1 MSSGDEFDD
10 HYTRRRKPKH
20 KEAPIVV
27 AAAPTASPASIPK
40 AQRVE
45 RLSKSQSK
53 PQTQDTSVPWVED
66 AKAPACFVCGVH
78 FSMIKRRHHCRQ
90 CGNVICSTCSQFLP
104 TTTEKKPTRVCTSCA
119 NKMPTPVQRTPTQER
134 SQVSKTPQSTPQ
146 QRVHSHI
153 DDWFLDDSIPPTTTQ
168 PPATNIS
175 SATQTRPSKAKATKA
190 TPPKISK
197 PERFADIVF
206 DDRPLVG
213 SDEELSPARPSSA
226 ISRPSKAYHQTVFSS
241 SKPTDPHLRMY
252 DTAIDMSDDFEM
264 PPPKQRVNA
273 APFHGYEHVDMSEIS
288 QVSDAFLTNPSQP
301 PQSIRSS
308 MSHLSSEV
316 TKDPPSEP
324 PPAAEST
331 HGGFTAT
338 LKRFFGGKEG
348 KAHAKEARAHAKE
361 AKAQAKQ
368 AKTREKTP
376 SPPKDKQAKQPTP
389 TPQPAPAAKT
399 TAVVATALEASR
411 RLSTPQDDLA
421 LDRDEDVNSW
431 KNEPPKPSLW
441 TRGVNVYDTT
451 QAAHPLVSR
460 DIDPNAMRQS
470 TTTSMPLKR
479 KDTFDDVFDGPRQLN
494 ASSKAPTTAT
504 TSSWNRFSESA
515 AVRATTAAPASV
527 EETSGRPRRGTF
539 DDILAEAPQST
550 WRNNPY
556 GNYGSSNT
564 QVGLDRFATE
574 PAKTTPSVVPG
585 NNERTRNNSDVDFG
599 VSVPSKEYEFDPI
612 TGTYVAPRVANYGRV
627 VDSTAMAMVPANPAP
642 AASNGVADDQS
653 ARLIVDKL
661 TSLESE
667 LAELKAL
674 LRERK
679 AQSPRAKSPRRTQ
692 SAANIF
698 DNNSSEEEEPK
709 APVVPKRK
717 SKKAKDRRER
727 KDSFADLFEDDSTQL
742 DNLYDSKLNGASDG
756 DESPKPSTKRNA
768 KVNHIFGSDEDDSP
782 APRSRGKKSIR
793 AKKDDD
799 VDAWTTDSV
808 DAKSRRK
815 AGDVPRRQINLD
827 DPFAS
832 DREDNHADEE
842 EIPSLKNRQARRK
855 DRQTTKSAEQPQSAS
870 KSKLDEGDNDHIDA
884 MFNEKKTTT
893 ARSNINFESLFSSG
907 DKEDDSPK
915 KPTADIDSLLE
926 DISTEA
932 VRPPKPEKQR
942 ANSLPKLQEAKRG
955 AADALDDDDKI
966 DAVFADVKVAT
977 GKKPQVKF
985 ESLFSGGDDDEDEE
999 SPLPSLS
1006 KKPAKNL
1013 LDSLFNDTS
1022 EVTSHSSTLNDDV
1035 LLAKQASPL
1044 VVDSSVGVKQPDQ
1057 PMKVV
1062 EALDDGSSDHID
1074 AIFDE
1079 KMSASKSILKFESLF
1094 SSEDD
1099 DQDLLVAKTLEKKSS
1114 TKQSMLGDELQPS
1127 IATKQAEDVKDSEL
1141 PSSSSSSHPSMDAL
1155 EPAQQAK
1162 NDLRISEASS
1172 SVVISARSD
1181 EINTAVDEEP
1191 GYKSNT
1197 KLARLF
1203 ASDDNE
1209 EESLFDSPSR
1219 KKSTNIESLFA
1230 DELTDSSHVPEEP
1243 SGDAFASEP
1252 DYEELL
1258 FGTSSSR
1265 KTSKKDSFLDENSN
1279 DQAPP
1284 SQQPV
1289 EDIVKNVLPSDEPHI
1304 SPETH
1309 VEEDELPSL
1318 KKKKKK
1324 RESKSREDQAVLLSP
1339 LQQEVVET
1347 PAIETPS
1354 TTPDALD
1361 KVDDA
1366 EYDATWS
1373 ALQEEEKQRKQNAM
1387 RRQRQ
1392 LHKQMQKEKTTKKP
1406 KKKPAEGD
1414 ENPPSQ

>member
-1 MSSGDEFDD
+1 
-10 HYTRRRKPKH
+10 
-20 KEAPIVV
+20 
-27 AAAPTASPASIPK
+27 
-40 AQRVE
+40 
-45 RLSKSQSK
+45 
-53 PQTQDTSVPWVED
+53 
-66 AKAPACFVCGVH
+66 
-78 FSMIKRRHHCRQ
+78 MIKRRHHCRQ

-104 TTTEKKPTRVCTSCA
+104 TTSEKKPTRVCTTCA
-119 NKMPTPVQRTPTQER
+119 NKMPTPVQPTPTQER

-146 QRVHSHI
+146 QRVHSHV
-153 DDWFLDDSIPPTTTQ
+153 DDWFLNDSIPPTTTQ

-175 SATQTRPSKAKATKA
+175 SASQTRPSKAKATKA

-226 ISRPSKAYHQTVFSS
+226 IPRPSKVYHQTVFSS

-273 APFHGYEHVDMSEIS
+273 TPFHGYEHVDMSEIS
-288 QVSDAFLTNPSQP
+288 QVSDAFLTNLSQP
-301 PQSIRSS
+301 PQSFRSS
-308 MSHLSSEV
+308 MSHLSSEA

-324 PPAAEST
+324 PPAAESS

-348 KAHAKEARAHAKE
+348 KAQAKE
-361 AKAQAKQ
+361 AKAQAKEAQAQ
-368 AKTREKTP
+368 AKQAKAREKTP

-411 RLSTPQDDLA
+411 RLSSRQDDLA
-421 LDRDEDVNSW
+421 LDREDVNSR

-441 TRGVNVYDTT
+441 IRGVNVYDNA

-479 KDTFDDVFDGPRQLN
+479 KDTFDDVFDGPRLLN
-494 ASSKAPTTAT
+494 SSSKAPTTTT
-504 TSSWNRFSESA
+504 TSSWNRFSESP
-515 AVRATTAAPASV
+515 AVRATAAAPAPV
-527 EETSGRPRRGTF
+527 EETSGRPRRDTF

-574 PAKTTPSVVPG
+574 PAKTTPSVVPR

-627 VDSTAMAMVPANPAP
+627 VDSTAMTMVPANSAP
-642 AASNGVADDQS
+642 AASNGVADVQS

-679 AQSPRAKSPRRTQ
+679 AQSPRAKSPRRAQ

-742 DNLYDSKLNGASDG
+742 DNLYDTKLNGASDG

-768 KVNHIFGSDEDDSP
+768 KVNHIFGSDKDEDDSP

-815 AGDVPRRQINLD
+815 AGEVPRRQINLD

-832 DREDNHADEE
+832 DREDNHADED

-855 DRQTTKSAEQPQSAS
+855 DRQTTKLAEQPKSAS
-870 KSKLDEGDNDHIDA
+870 KSKLDEGDNNHIDA

-893 ARSNINFESLFSSG
+893 ARSNVNFESLFSSG
-907 DKEDDSPK
+907 EKEDDSPK
-915 KPTADIDSLLE
+915 KPTSDIDSLLE
-926 DISTEA
+926 DITTEA
-932 VRPPKPEKQR
+932 VRPPKPEKQLV
-942 ANSLPKLQEAKRG
+942 NSLPKLQEASG
-955 AADALDDDDKI
+955 AADALDGDDNI
-966 DAVFADVKVAT
+966 DVIFADVKVAA

-985 ESLFSGGDDDEDEE
+985 ESLFSGGDDEDEK

-1013 LDSLFNDTS
+1013 DALFDDNS
-1022 EVTSHSSTLNDDV
+1022 EVTSHSSTLNDDD
-1035 LLAKQASPL
+1035 LLSKQASPP
-1044 VVDSSVGVKQPDQ
+1044 VVDSSVSVKQPDQ
-1057 PMKVV
+1057 PMKVT

-1079 KMSASKSILKFESLF
+1079 NTSASKSKLKFESLF
-1094 SSEDD
+1094 SSEDE
-1099 DQDLLVAKTLEKKSS
+1099 DQDLLFGKTLEKESS
-1114 TKQSMLGDELQPS
+1114 TKQSLLGDELKPS
-1127 IATKQAEDVKDSEL
+1127 IATKQAEEVKDSEL
-1141 PSSSSSSHPSMDAL
+1141 PSSSSSHPSVDAL
-1155 EPAQQAK
+1155 EPAQQPK
-1162 NDLRISEASS
+1162 DDLRISEDTAA
-1172 SVVISARSD
+1172 VISARSD

-1191 GYKSNT
+1191 AYKSNT
-1197 KLARLF
+1197 KLASLF

-1209 EESLFDSPSR
+1209 EESLFHSPSR

-1230 DELTDSSHVPEEP
+1230 DELTDRSHLPEEP
-1243 SGDAFASEP
+1243 FGDPFASEP

-1258 FGTSSSR
+1258 FGTSSST
-1265 KTSKKDSFLDENSN
+1265 KTSKKDSFLDEDSN

-1289 EDIVKNVLPSDEPHI
+1289 EDMVKNALPSDEPHI

-1309 VEEDELPSL
+1309 VEEDELLSL
-1318 KKKKKK
+1318 KKKK
-1324 RESKSREDQAVLLSP
+1324 RESKSTEDQAVLLSP
-1339 LQQEVVET
+1339 PQQEVVET

-1354 TTPDALD
+1354 TTRDALD

-1392 LHKQMQKEKTTKKP
+1392 LHKQKQKEKTTKKS

-1414 ENPPSQ
+1414 ENPSSQE